1 MGGARACFY
10 KLGGSDSLDVKQYIT
25 EYLLDPGGRILKT
38 FSKKEALYIDSV
50 CGTQV
55 FYLFVLCSHNNIS
68 LLQRGITT
76 FVGTRTADDV

>member
-1 MGGARACFY
+1 MSTIHHRIPPGPRRN
-10 KLGGSDSLDVKQYIT
+10 
-25 EYLLDPGGRILKT
+25 DPKT
-38 FSKKEALYIDSV
+38 SSKKEALYIDSV